1 MHSAQLCGVSLI
13 EERFRGDGAGR
24 LDKGCLLSMGYK
36 ADVCGGNTLVLRVQL
51 CLTLRNVSNLQR
63 KL

>member
-36 ADVCGGNTLVLRVQL
+36 ALAWGLIPMQGTDQ
-51 CLTLRNVSNLQR
+51 SD
-63 KL
+63 